1 MPEPTVTK
9 QVVSISEM
17 ARMVGL
23 SKTRFY
29 QLIRSGAFPEPERDP
44 ETKKP
49 FYGADSQRAIL
60 GVRQHNCGINGK
72 PILFYARRRDVGTTR
87 VAKPKTSRNS
97 TAPNPHAELMAGL
110 SELGV
115 NASLQVVEPLLREL
129 FPNGV
134 EDQPAGEVIKKV
146 FLRIRSQNRTDR
158 PR

>member
-9 QVVSISEM
+9 HVVSISEM

-44 ETKKP
+44 DTKKP

-60 GVRQHNCGINGK
+60 GVRQHNCGINGT

-87 VAKPKTSRNS
+87 VAKPKTSRKS
-97 TAPNPHAELMAGL
+97 TAPNTHADLMAGL

-115 NASLQVVEPLLREL
+115 NASLQDVLPIIQEL
-129 FPNGV
+129 YPSGT
-134 EDQPAGEVIKKV
+134 DGTPAGEVIKKV
-146 FLRIRSQNRTDR
+146 FLKIRSQNRTDR